1 GAVSATRPLS
11 GGGTTGPLLVLQDFE
26 ITNLLPNVWDF
37 GARGIGQPATHEFW
51 VLYAGGN
58 FPGQGGSCTTSLAPG
73 AACSINVE
81 FKPPVPGPAVGT
93 VRINYQDGLGMPY
106 TSTRLVRGVGT
117 TVGIL
122 EIAEQSDHGDG
133 LVSDFGAVG
142 LGSNAQRVF
151 TVRNI
156 GGGSVAA
163 MTFAAP
169 GAPFA
174 WSGSSGAFPGTNGTC
189 GLTLN
194 AGATC
199 TVDVTFK
206 PTVVGDVSALLSL
219 TYSDGTAT
227 QGASRSLVGEGID
240 GARLTITDWSGG
252 GNNGGGAF

>member
-1 GAVSATRPLS
+1 
-11 GGGTTGPLLVLQDFE
+11 
-26 ITNLLPNVWDF
+26 
-37 GARGIGQPATHEFW
+37 PATHEFW
-51 VLYAGGN
+51 VLNTGGASAGFITAPAIGTGFSYAGGN

-93 VRINYQDGLGMPY
+93 VRINYQDGIGMPY

-122 EIAEQSDHGDG
+122 EIAEKSDHGDG

-174 WSGSSGAFPGTNGTC
+174 WTGGNFPGTNGTC
-189 GLTLN
+189 GLTLS
-194 AGATC
+194 AGAEC
-199 TVDVTFK
+199 AVDVTFT
-206 PTVVGDVSALLSL
+206 PTGVGNFSTLLSL
-219 TYSDGTAT
+219 RYNDCRAP
-227 QGASRSLVGEGID
+227 D
-240 GARLTITDWSGG
+240 GA
-252 GNNGGGAF
+252 